1 MARELTPRAGR
12 VEFDILCLSTRPHPD
27 PERIVALLR
36 RGVDA
41 DYIVALA
48 AQHGVRPG
56 LVQSLSEIPSDLVPA
71 PLRDAL
77 AAFKRGHLAWALGVS
92 NELLA
97 VAAAFSGAGIAFA
110 AFKGPVLALHL
121 YGDLAR
127 RECSDIDF
135 IVPPSQVEAAERILA
150 EMGYRNVQGDRA
162 FREAFLRHQR
172 QYSFVRQGF
181 DTAIDLHWDFTA
193 DPLPFPLGVEEIWS
207 GLSSVAIGGRSV
219 PTFAGEELALL
230 LAGHGTKEAW
240 RSLGWIC
247 DFAMLVDRLP
257 DLDWPRIHARAR
269 RHGCG
274 DSVLL
279 ACAMAQA
286 LFETPVPPALVRAVD
301 ANERVRRLA
310 AELVARLRSTLPDEV
325 PRETLEDALL
335 CDRWRDRLWAG
346 LKLALTPT
354 PSDYQALPLP
364 RPLWLLYWASR
375 PVRLAAGI
383 FARGGAAT

>member
-12 VEFDILCLSTRPHPD
+12 VEFDILCLSTRPNPD
-27 PERIVALLR
+27 PERIASLLR
-36 RGVDA
+36 RGIDA

-56 LVQSLSEIPSDLVPA
+56 LIQSLSMVSSELVPA

-77 AAFKRGHLAWALGVS
+77 AAFRRGHLAWALSVS

-97 VAAAFSGAGIAFA
+97 VAAAFSGSGIAFA
-110 AFKGPVLALHL
+110 TFKGPVLALHL
-121 YGDLAR
+121 YGDLAA

-135 IVPPSQVEAAERILA
+135 IVPPSKMEAAERVLA
-150 EMGYRNVQGDRA
+150 GMSYRNVQGDRN

-181 DTAIDLHWDFTA
+181 DTAIDLHWAFTA
-193 DPLPFPLGVEEIWS
+193 DPLPFPLGAEEVWS
-207 GLSSVAIGGRSV
+207 GLSSVTIGGRSV
-219 PTFAGEELALL
+219 PTLADEELALL

-240 RSLGWIC
+240 RSLGWVC

-257 DLDWPRIHARAR
+257 GLDWLRMHARAC

-279 ACAMAQA
+279 ACVMAQA
-286 LFETPVPPALVRAVD
+286 LLETPVPAALVAAVD
-301 ANERVRRLA
+301 ANDRVRRRA
-310 AELVARLRSTLPDEV
+310 AGVAARLRSTLPDEV
-325 PRETLEDALL
+325 ARETLEDALL
-335 CDRWRDRLWAG
+335 CDRLRDRLWAR
-346 LKLALTPT
+346 LKLAFTPT
-354 PSDYQALPLP
+354 PGDYQAFPLP
-364 RPLWLLYWASR
+364 RPLWLLYRASR
-375 PVRLAAGI
+375 PVRLGARI
-383 FARGGAAT
+383 FARAMAR

>member
-27 PERIVALLR
+27 PERIASLLQ

-41 DYIVALA
+41 HYIVALA

-56 LVQSLSEIPSDLVPA
+56 LVQSLSEISADLLPA

-77 AAFKRGHLAWALGVS
+77 AAFKHGHLAWGLSVS

-97 VAAAFSGAGIAFA
+97 VAAAFSGSGIAFA
-110 AFKGPVLALHL
+110 TFKGPALALHL

-150 EMGYRNVQGDRA
+150 GMGYRNVQGDRI

-172 QYSFVRQGF
+172 QYSFMRPGF
-181 DTAIDLHWDFTA
+181 DTAIDLHWGFTA

-207 GLSSVAIGGRSV
+207 GLSSVTIGGRSV
-219 PTFAGEELALL
+219 PTLADEELALL

-240 RSLGWIC
+240 RSLGWVC
-247 DFAMLVDRLP
+247 DFAMLINRLP
-257 DLDWPRIHARAR
+257 DLDWLRVHARAR
-269 RHGCG
+269 LRGCG

-279 ACAMAQA
+279 ACVMAQR
-286 LFETPVPPALVRAVD
+286 LLETPIPPCSWQRLSATEGLK
-301 ANERVRRLA
+301 NLA
-310 AELVARLRSTLPDEV
+310 AGLIVRLRNTLPDEV
-325 PRETLEDALL
+325 ARETLEDALL
-335 CDRWRDRLWAG
+335 CDYARDRLWACV
-346 LKLALTPT
+346 KLALTPT

-364 RPLWLLYWASR
+364 RPLWPLYRVSR
-375 PVRLAAGI
+375 PVRLGARI
-383 FARGGAAT
+383 FARAMAR